1 MLIFRILITWRP
13 SAIIWT
19 QNFFHYFSRFP
30 GPFWRLLK
38 FNPPPSGMPNCT
50 FLPQVSLNFFLKSL
64 FYIFSVFLSPWS
76 FDWAPFRLSRAIFRI
91 LTSWRPSAIF
101 VTENFFHYFF
111 RFLGPKSFRMS
122 PILYGFEDFWS
133 LPPGRQNVHFW
144 PKFFTKYLGQEK
156 NFELFGVSLQ
166 RLYRFQIQKRA
177 RPIRG
182 RKNRFWENSEK

>member
-1 MLIFRILITWRP
+1 
-13 SAIIWT
+13 
-19 QNFFHYFSRFP
+19 
-30 GPFWRLLK
+30 
-38 FNPPPSGMPNCT
+38 MPNCT

-64 FYIFSVFLSPWS
+64 FYLFSVFLSPWS
-76 FDWAPFRLSRAIFRI
+76 FDCAPFRLSRAIFRI

-111 RFLGPKSFRMS
+111 RFLGHKSFRMS
-122 PILYGFEDFWS
+122 LILYDFEDFWS

-144 PKFFTKYLGQEK
+144 PNFFKIFFTKYLGQEK

-166 RLYRFQIQKRA
+166 RPYRFQIQKRA

-182 RKNRFWENSEK
+182 RKNRFRKNSEK